1 MADFTA
7 IPLLALIGD
16 QNLLDEFQLEEVAG
30 EVESSGVSAFQAMV
44 DSGYLDDDTII
55 QILCDHL
62 GCESMDLNDALITP
76 DLIEQLPAELAKQ
89 HQCVP
94 VSFFEPTLQLAFV
107 DPLNPAALD
116 EIGFTTGFDVQV
128 VVANPAQVTEALKEH
143 YGQDE
148 VDAAASGEALTDI
161 LKEFGDKALD
171 EEEVNKVDIESF
183 DVSGDEKDI
192 AAFVDAVLVTAINDR
207 ASDIHFEPFENEFKI
222 RARVDGALYELT
234 SPPQSLAP
242 NIVGRI
248 KVMAALKPDERRRP
262 QDGRIPRT
270 MPDGRKIDLRV
281 SCLPTQF
288 GESVVLRVL
297 DRTAITLD
305 LDVLGF
311 PDRMLSK
318 MKDIIKTPN
327 GIFIVTG
334 PTGSGKT
341 TTLYSALAEVNGI
354 GEKILSVEDPVE
366 FDIEGIMQVPVNSQ
380 VGMTFQSGLKAFLRQ
395 DPDIIMVG
403 EMRDLETAQISI
415 QAALTGHL
423 VLSTLHTN
431 DASGA
436 VTRLLDMGVEPFL
449 ISSSL
454 LCVLAQ
460 RLIRTICKKC
470 KSPFEPTDNQL
481 QMLNLDPADLGGK
494 EFFYGAGC
502 SSCHDTGYHGRRGI
516 FELLTIT
523 DPVREL
529 IDQSAATMVIRQKAV
544 EGGMKTIREDGLRG
558 IYDGDT
564 TVEEVLRYT

>member
-1 MADFTA
+1 MADFTVS
-7 IPLLALIGD
+7 PLLALIGD

-30 EVESSGVSAFQAMV
+30 EVESSGVSAFKAMV
-44 DSGYLDDDTII
+44 DSGYLDEDTII

-62 GCESMDLNDALITP
+62 GCESMDLKDALITP
-76 DLIEQLPAELAKQ
+76 ELIEQLPAELAKQ

-171 EEEVNKVDIESF
+171 EDDVNKVDIESF

-311 PDRMLSK
+311 PDQMLSK

-494 EFFYGAGC
+494 EFFYGRGC

>member
-529 IDQSAATMVIRQKAV
+529 IDQSAATMVICQKAV

>member
-7 IPLLALIGD
+7 IPLFALIGD

-89 HQCVP
+89 HQCGP

-171 EEEVNKVDIESF
+171 EEDVNKVDIESF

-311 PDRMLSK
+311 PDQMLSK

-460 RLIRTICKKC
+460 RLIRTICQKC

>member
-311 PDRMLSK
+311 PDQMLSK

-494 EFFYGAGC
+494 EFFYGRGC

>member
-1 MADFTA
+1 MADYTSV
-7 IPLLALIGD
+7 PLLALIGD
-16 QNLLDEFQLEEVAG
+16 QNSLEEFQLEEAAG
-30 EVESSGVSAFQAMV
+30 EMDAKGITAFQSLI
-44 DSGYLDDDTII
+44 DLGYLDEDTIV
-55 QILCDHL
+55 QAMCDHL
-62 GCESMDLNDALITP
+62 GCESMDLNDAMITP
-76 DLIEQLPAELAKQ
+76 ELISQLPAELAKQ

-94 VSFFEPTLQLAFV
+94 VSFFDPTLQLAFV

-128 VVANPAQVTEALKEH
+128 VVANPAQVVNAIGEH
-143 YGQDE
+143 YGQDD
-148 VDAAASGEALTDI
+148 VDAAASGAAMEDI
-161 LKEFGDKALD
+161 LKEFGDKAVED
-171 EEEVNKVDIESF
+171 EGAAKVAIESF

-222 RARVDGALYELT
+222 RARVDGALYELV
-234 SPPQSLAP
+234 SPPLHLKD

-248 KVMAALKPDERRRP
+248 KVMSGLKPDERRRP

-281 SCLPTQF
+281 SCLPTSF

-297 DRTAITLD
+297 DRQAITLD

-311 PDRMLSK
+311 PDEMLSS
-318 MKDIIKTPN
+318 MKETIKTPN

-341 TTLYSALAEVNGI
+341 TTLYSALAEVNGL
-354 GEKILSVEDPVE
+354 GDKLLSVEDPVE
-366 FDIEGIMQVPVNSQ
+366 FDIEGIMQVPVNSA
-380 VGMTFQSGLKAFLRQ
+380 VGMTFHAGLKAFLRQ

-436 VTRLLDMGVEPFL
+436 ITRLLDMGVEPFL

-460 RLIRTICKKC
+460 RLIRTVCKKC

-481 QMLNLDPADLGGK
+481 DLLGLDPKDLGGK
-494 EFFYGAGC
+494 EFFYGRGC

-523 DPVREL
+523 DPIREL
-529 IDQSAATMVIRQKAV
+529 VDQSAATMVIRQKAI
-544 EGGMKTIREDGLRG
+544 EEGMKTIREDGLRG

>member
-161 LKEFGDKALD
+161 LKEFGDKALG
-171 EEEVNKVDIESF
+171 EEEVDKVDIESF

-311 PDRMLSK
+311 PDQMLSK

>member
-311 PDRMLSK
+311 PDQMLSK

-481 QMLNLDPADLGGK
+481 QMLNLDPAELGGK

>member
-128 VVANPAQVTEALKEH
+128 VVANPTQVTEALKEH

-171 EEEVNKVDIESF
+171 EEDVNKVDIESF

-311 PDRMLSK
+311 PDQMLSK

-481 QMLNLDPADLGGK
+481 QMLNLAPADLGGK

>member
-171 EEEVNKVDIESF
+171 EEDVNKVDIESF

-248 KVMAALKPDERRRP
+248 KVMAGLKPDERRRP

-311 PDRMLSK
+311 PDQMLSK

>member
-44 DSGYLDDDTII
+44 DSGYLDEDTII

-311 PDRMLSK
+311 PDQMLSK

-481 QMLNLDPADLGGK
+481 QMLNLAPADLGGK

>member
-311 PDRMLSK
+311 PDQMLSK

-529 IDQSAATMVIRQKAV
+529 IAQSAATMVIRQKAV

>member
-44 DSGYLDDDTII
+44 DSGYLDEDTII

-171 EEEVNKVDIESF
+171 EEDVNKVDIESF

-311 PDRMLSK
+311 PDQMLSK

-481 QMLNLDPADLGGK
+481 QMLNLDPTDLGGK
-494 EFFYGAGC
+494 EFFYGRGC

>member
-311 PDRMLSK
+311 PDQMLSK

-481 QMLNLDPADLGGK
+481 QMLNLDPADLSGK

>member
-7 IPLLALIGD
+7 IPLFALIGD

-30 EVESSGVSAFQAMV
+30 EVESSGISAFQAMV
-44 DSGYLDDDTII
+44 DSGYLDEDTII
-55 QILCDHL
+55 R
-62 GCESMDLNDALITP
+62 CESMDLNDALITP

-311 PDRMLSK
+311 PDQMLSK

-494 EFFYGAGC
+494 EFFYGRGC

-529 IDQSAATMVIRQKAV
+529 IDQSAA
-544 EGGMKTIREDGLRG
+544 KTIREDGLRG

>member
-30 EVESSGVSAFQAMV
+30 EVESSGASAFQAMV

-311 PDRMLSK
+311 PDQMLSK

>member
-1 MADFTA
+1 MADFTT

-171 EEEVNKVDIESF
+171 EEDVNKVDIESF

-311 PDRMLSK
+311 PDQMLSK

>member
-76 DLIEQLPAELAKQ
+76 ELIEQLPAELAKQ

-171 EEEVNKVDIESF
+171 EDDVNKVDIESF

-311 PDRMLSK
+311 PDQMLSK

-494 EFFYGAGC
+494 EFFYGRGC

>member
-1 MADFTA
+1 MADFAA

-311 PDRMLSK
+311 PDQMLSK

>member
-171 EEEVNKVDIESF
+171 EEEGNKVDIESF

-311 PDRMLSK
+311 PDQMLSK

-494 EFFYGAGC
+494 EFFYGRGC

>member
-1 MADFTA
+1 
-7 IPLLALIGD
+7 
-16 QNLLDEFQLEEVAG
+16 
-30 EVESSGVSAFQAMV
+30 
-44 DSGYLDDDTII
+44 
-55 QILCDHL
+55 
-62 GCESMDLNDALITP
+62 
-76 DLIEQLPAELAKQ
+76 
-89 HQCVP
+89 
-94 VSFFEPTLQLAFV
+94 
-107 DPLNPAALD
+107 
-116 EIGFTTGFDVQV
+116 
-128 VVANPAQVTEALKEH
+128 
-143 YGQDE
+143 
-148 VDAAASGEALTDI
+148 
-161 LKEFGDKALD
+161 
-171 EEEVNKVDIESF
+171 
-183 DVSGDEKDI
+183 
-192 AAFVDAVLVTAINDR
+192 
-207 ASDIHFEPFENEFKI
+207 
-222 RARVDGALYELT
+222 
-234 SPPQSLAP
+234 
-242 NIVGRI
+242 
-248 KVMAALKPDERRRP
+248 
-262 QDGRIPRT
+262 
-270 MPDGRKIDLRV
+270 
-281 SCLPTQF
+281 
-288 GESVVLRVL
+288 
-297 DRTAITLD
+297 
-305 LDVLGF
+305 
-311 PDRMLSK
+311 
-318 MKDIIKTPN
+318 
-327 GIFIVTG
+327 
-334 PTGSGKT
+334 
-341 TTLYSALAEVNGI
+341 
-354 GEKILSVEDPVE
+354 
-366 FDIEGIMQVPVNSQ
+366 MQVPVNSQ

-494 EFFYGAGC
+494 EFFYGRGC

>member
-171 EEEVNKVDIESF
+171 EEDVNKVDIESF

-311 PDRMLSK
+311 PDQMLSK

-454 LCVLAQ
+454 LCILAQ

-481 QMLNLDPADLGGK
+481 QMLNLAPADLGGK

>member
-44 DSGYLDDDTII
+44 DSGYLDEDTII

-311 PDRMLSK
+311 PDQMLSK